1 MADETTKLRAALL
14 QREETL
20 ATLNKERAAMLKDID
35 RFKEN
40 MKRGDMELRKAV
52 GACACRARLAAA
64 SWSSLPQQPQRAHPF
79 PAPPRAAPSLSP
91 SPPLSPRQA

>member
-40 MKRGDMELRKAV
+40 MKRGDMELRKAI
-52 GACACRARLAAA
+52 GACAA
-64 SWSSLPQQPQRAHPF
+64 PQRKGGGDGG
-79 PAPPRAAPSLSP
+79 
-91 SPPLSPRQA
+91 